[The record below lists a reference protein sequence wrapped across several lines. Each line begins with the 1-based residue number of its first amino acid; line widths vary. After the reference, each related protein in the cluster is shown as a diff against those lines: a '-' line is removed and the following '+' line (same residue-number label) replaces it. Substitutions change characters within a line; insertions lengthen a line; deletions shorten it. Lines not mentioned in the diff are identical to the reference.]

1 MRKGFPKTSDMCAGW
16 RVQLTLG
23 KLRAF
28 SCVFHASPPM
38 KRLALFALLPLCA
51 VAAPP
56 AELAVA
62 LEYEKGSRE
71 APRVIAKGR
80 GLIAERIIALAEE
93 NDIVIEA
100 NPALAKA
107 LSGVELEE
115 EIPVELFEAVA
126 EIIGFVLRARARA

>member
-1 MRKGFPKTSDMCAGW
+1 MSDIP
-16 RVQLTLG
+16 VNPQ
-23 KLRAF
+23 K
-28 SCVFHASPPM
+28 
-38 KRLALFALLPLCA
+38 
-51 VAAPP
+51 
-56 AELAVA
+56 LAVA

-100 NPALAKA
+100 NAALARA
-107 LSGVELEE
+107 LSGVDLDD

-126 EIIGFVLRARARA
+126 EVIGFVLRARSRLL

>member
-1 MRKGFPKTSDMCAGW
+1 MSDTPIDP
-16 RVQLTLG
+16 Q
-23 KLRAF
+23 K
-28 SCVFHASPPM
+28 
-38 KRLALFALLPLCA
+38 
-51 VAAPP
+51 
-56 AELAVA
+56 LAVA

-71 APRVIAKGR
+71 APRVVAKGR

-107 LSGVELEE
+107 LSGVEVND

-126 EIIGFVLRARARA
+126 EIIGFVLRARTRML